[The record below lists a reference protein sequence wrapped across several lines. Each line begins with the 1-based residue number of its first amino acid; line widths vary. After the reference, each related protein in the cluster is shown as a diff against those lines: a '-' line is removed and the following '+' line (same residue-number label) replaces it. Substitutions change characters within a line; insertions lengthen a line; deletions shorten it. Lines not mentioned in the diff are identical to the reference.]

1 VAVVA
6 HPHPKFG
13 GTMHNPVVF
22 HADRELNRAG
32 CTTLRFNFR
41 SVGESA
47 GLHDEGAGEV
57 DDLGAAATWLRGLAR
72 DRPLLLVGYSFGA
85 WCALRHAA
93 KNRHVAAVVALGLPL
108 EIYGSEAFETLGRP
122 LAVVQGSRDAL
133 GDPVAIAPLLE
144 RLSPACRLH
153 VIEGA
158 DHLFRGRAREAG
170 AAAAAAAIALLDG

>member
-1 VAVVA
+1 
-6 HPHPKFG
+6 
-13 GTMHNPVVF
+13 MHNPVVF

-47 GLHDEGAGEV
+47 GLHDEGNGEA
-57 DDLGAAATWLRGLAR
+57 DDVGAAALWLRGLAK

-93 KNRHVAAVVALGLPL
+93 SNRHVAAVVALGLPL
-108 EIYGSEAFETLGRP
+108 EIYGSEALACGRP

-144 RLSPACRLH
+144 RLSPAGRLH

-158 DHLFRGRAREAG
+158 DHLFRERAREAG
-170 AAAAAAAIALLDG
+170 AAAAAAAMALLDG